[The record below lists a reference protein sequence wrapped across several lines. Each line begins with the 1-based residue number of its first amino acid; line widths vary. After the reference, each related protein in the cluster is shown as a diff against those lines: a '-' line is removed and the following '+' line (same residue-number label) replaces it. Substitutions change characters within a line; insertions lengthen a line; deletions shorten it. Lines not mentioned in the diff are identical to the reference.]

1 MEMKVYLKQYLN
13 VPQGYVDGL
22 VRLANSFEVVAIAHP
37 ARHQIIVF
45 PSQIERMKY
54 LDQKY
59 YEKTIEV
66 LEEDKFTDRS
76 SMIVDD
82 GSWEETNIDLS
93 YIVVL

>member
-1 MEMKVYLKQYLN
+1 MKTTVYLKQYLN

-22 VRLANSFEVVAIAHP
+22 VQLADNFEVVTIVYP
-37 ARHQIIVF
+37 AKHQIVVF

-54 LDQKY
+54 LEQKY

-66 LEEDKFTDRS
+66 LKEDKSLDRS
-76 SMIVDD
+76 SIIMDD

-93 YIVVL
+93 YTVIL